1 MTPGHISHRC
11 GTSQNR
17 VDLGKCCKRGVPGQ
31 LSATRA
37 QVRWLLD
44 FTQNRPEAR
53 QPLPPARQ
61 AICLGPQALN
71 RDPQEPLTLREPD
84 LMGPSH

>member
-17 VDLGKCCKRGVPGQ
+17 VDLGKYCKRGVPGQ

-37 QVRWLLD
+37 QVRWLLGLP
-44 FTQNRPEAR
+44 QNRPEAR
-53 QPLPPARQ
+53 QTLLSARQ
-61 AICLGPQALN
+61 ALSLGPQALN
-71 RDPQEPLTLREPD
+71 RDPQELLTLPGPD

>member
-17 VDLGKCCKRGVPGQ
+17 VDLGRYCKRGAPGQ
-31 LSATRA
+31 LSAARA
-37 QVRWLLD
+37 QVRWLLG

-53 QPLPPARQ
+53 QVLPPARQ
-61 AICLGPQALN
+61 ALSLGRQALN
-71 RDPQEPLTLREPD
+71 RDPQEPLTLRGPD